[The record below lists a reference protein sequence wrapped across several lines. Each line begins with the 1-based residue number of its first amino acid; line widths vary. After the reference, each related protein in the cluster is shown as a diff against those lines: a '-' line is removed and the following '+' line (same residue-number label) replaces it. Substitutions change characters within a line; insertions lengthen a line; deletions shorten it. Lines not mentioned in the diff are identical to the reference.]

1 MKTFEIN
8 CIINDKENPSDIQE
22 DVVNISLITI
32 IQAEDLALT
41 IEQLS
46 VSYQLKEI
54 ISIQEIL

>member
-22 DVVNISLITI
+22 NIVDISLITI
-32 IQAEDLALT
+32 IQAEDLTLA

-46 VSYQLKEI
+46 VLYQLKEI

>member
-32 IQAEDLALT
+32 IQAEDLALA

-46 VSYQLKEI
+46 ISYQLKEI
-54 ISIQEIL
+54 ISILEIL

>member
-22 DVVNISLITI
+22 NIVDISLITI
-32 IQAEDLALT
+32 IQAEDSTLA

-46 VSYQLKEI
+46 VLYQLKEI

>member
-22 DVVNISLITI
+22 NIVDISLITI
-32 IQAEDLALT
+32 IQAEDLNSA

-46 VSYQLKEI
+46 VLYQLKEI
-54 ISIQEIL
+54 ISISEIL